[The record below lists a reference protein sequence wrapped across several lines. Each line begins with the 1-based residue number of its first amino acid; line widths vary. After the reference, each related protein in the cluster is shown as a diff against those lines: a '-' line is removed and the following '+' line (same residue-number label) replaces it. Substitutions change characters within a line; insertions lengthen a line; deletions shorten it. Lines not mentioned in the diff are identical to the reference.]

1 MNIITF
7 KYSTRKEEAIPKF
20 LKNFDV
26 MHDVIKIDCL
36 TDAIYY
42 LEKEIDKIMKKTRG
56 EKY

>member
-1 MNIITF
+1 MNLITF

-20 LKNFDV
+20 LKNFDA
-26 MHDVIKIDCL
+26 MHYVIKIDCL

-56 EKY
+56 EK